1 MGKGWAARLAVESL
15 AEREDIT
22 GGILSI
28 GGNVQTY
35 GEKPDGTPWQI
46 GIQDPEGAG
55 TAGMLSVTGNWAV
68 VTSGGYQR
76 YFVEDGVRYCHI
88 IDPNTGM
95 PAQTGLASVT
105 VVAEDGLLADGLS
118 TALYVM
124 GLERA
129 AAFWRDSGDFEA
141 VFLTEDG
148 TVYATEGIAGQLS
161 GCTFEVIGS

>member
-1 MGKGWAARLAVESL
+1 M
-15 AEREDIT
+15 
-22 GGILSI
+22 SI

-88 IDPNTGM
+88 IDPDTGM